1 MVDFKKVGKITRLK
15 VILGY
20 RNLCNLQQES
30 LEEQGVFKEDF
41 PCPDSEQFF
50 AFEGSIFS
58 EHKDCIP
65 VTRFNCLYKSYEYH
79 LPIQGWWYAVNFE
92 KGYVYLQQ
100 IEAI

>member
-65 VTRFNCLYKSYEYH
+65 VTRFNCTRVMSTTYL
-79 LPIQGWWYAVNFE
+79 F
-92 KGYVYLQQ
+92 KGGGMLLILKKATFTYNR
-100 IEAI
+100 